1 MARDHDEN
9 INDPPYR
16 GLCYLRW
23 YERIPIRIW
32 PTPPNIPCLLFRKM
46 NPFQERR
53 NGVRSDCLPKNGN
66 QGPDNFRNGIRWQCV
81 RRHNTRH
88 HRHSTGMPGLQ
99 YSRIGSF
106 PPWLCKSGCVNE
118 DLQFF
123 IRHIHHFP
131 IAKTGASRAST
142 EVSSGIEVGFL
153 QTAIRCVEPI
163 VLNDFSSSHECLPL
177 VQHGAIKQIEC
188 HAIHVPYRHSQKGG
202 FPLVANAMSFRLE
215 LEKNSWSATKEQTG
229 IAFNGLFVVLI
240 PYYQRFSIAS
250 FQRKQMCSIRLSRA
264 SIDSNPCL
272 MVSGRKGG
280 IPCCGLLRF
289 SWC

>member
-1 MARDHDEN
+1 
-9 INDPPYR
+9 
-16 GLCYLRW
+16 
-23 YERIPIRIW
+23 
-32 PTPPNIPCLLFRKM
+32 
-46 NPFQERR
+46 
-53 NGVRSDCLPKNGN
+53 
-66 QGPDNFRNGIRWQCV
+66 
-81 RRHNTRH
+81 
-88 HRHSTGMPGLQ
+88 
-99 YSRIGSF
+99 
-106 PPWLCKSGCVNE
+106 
-118 DLQFF
+118 
-123 IRHIHHFP
+123 
-131 IAKTGASRAST
+131 
-142 EVSSGIEVGFL
+142 
-153 QTAIRCVEPI
+153 
-163 VLNDFSSSHECLPL
+163 L

-215 LEKNSWSATKEQTG
+215 PEKNSWSATKEQKG